1 MLYRE
6 VSVHKNPWVVPSICF
21 EWLAPQILSYRFAVD
36 GILQSWDA
44 GVCYRSKYFS
54 LVWLEPTGKGW
65 NGQLI
70 IMLNIKRSKSY
81 STQSQRCPWNRS
93 WRSREN
99 VHVIYEALKILLHY
113 PCHQDCNE
121 NGKWHQLNPFSLQS
135 LDCNLVFSPQEN
147 AKWDFKQKRG
157 QRSMENKE
165 ANRNWK
171 VKEK

>member
-1 MLYRE
+1 M
-6 VSVHKNPWVVPSICF
+6 
-21 EWLAPQILSYRFAVD
+21 
-36 GILQSWDA
+36 
-44 GVCYRSKYFS
+44 
-54 LVWLEPTGKGW
+54 GKGR

-81 STQSQRCPWNRS
+81 STQPQCCPRNRS

-171 VKEK
+171 VKKKRCMIEFPVFVGGFLFTLEMGTEHRTVRIPTEVLAKNL